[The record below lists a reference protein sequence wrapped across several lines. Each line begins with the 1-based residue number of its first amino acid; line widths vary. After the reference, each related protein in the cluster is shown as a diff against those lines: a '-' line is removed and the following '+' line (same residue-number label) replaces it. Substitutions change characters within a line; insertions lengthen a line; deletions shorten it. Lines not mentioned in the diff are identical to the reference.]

1 MQSERDLDLIVIG
14 AGVAG
19 ATAARAAADAGLRV
33 RVLEKSR
40 GLGGRCA
47 TRRLDDGGHEFRI
60 DHGAQFF
67 TVRDPAFQHQA
78 DAWIRD
84 DEVRVWTHGLPSWT
98 LDQGVRP
105 APATGHPRYVAPD
118 GMSRLGR
125 LLTGGVDVAR
135 QSRVARLAPDQD
147 GWRLA
152 LEDGQVQRARAVI
165 VTAPAPQTLALLP
178 EDGIDPDARATLAA
192 IRYAPSFAWIA
203 AVDGPAPAWPGLRI
217 EGHPVLSWIAHDGGK
232 RRQAPPVPVLVAHAT
247 PAFARA
253 RLEDPPERVGEAMRG
268 AVAEVVASVGP
279 PRWSRL
285 HRWRYA
291 LAETP
296 VPARCLRLA
305 PRLIAAG
312 DGFGAGRVEGA
323 FLSGRAAADAILA
336 DLG

>member
-1 MQSERDLDLIVIG
+1 VAPDRDLDLIVVG

-19 ATAARAAADAGLRV
+19 ATAARAVADAGLRV

-47 TRRLDDGGHEFRI
+47 TRRLDEGGRELRI

-67 TVRDPAFQHQA
+67 TVRDPAFQRQV
-78 DAWIRD
+78 DAWTRT
-84 DEVRVWTHGLPSWT
+84 DEVRVWTRGLPTWSP
-98 LDQGVRP
+98 DVGVRP
-105 APATGHPRYVAPD
+105 ASATGHPRYVAPD

-125 LLTGGVDVAR
+125 LLIGDVDVAR
-135 QSRVARLAPDQD
+135 RSRVARLAPEGD

-152 LEDGQVQRARAVI
+152 LEDDRVLRTRAVI

-178 EDGIDPDARATLAA
+178 EDGIDPDARAALAT
-192 IRYAPSFAWIA
+192 ILYAASFAWMA
-203 AVDGPAPAWPGLRI
+203 SLDGPAPAWPGLRI
-217 EGHPVLSWIAHDGGK
+217 EGHPVLSWIASDGGK
-232 RRQAPPVPVLVAHAT
+232 RRQASPFPVLVGHAT

-253 RLEDPPERVGEAMRG
+253 RLEDPPEPVEEAMRL
-268 AVAEVVASVGP
+268 AVADVVGSDAP

-296 VPARCLRLA
+296 APDRFLRLA
-305 PRLIAAG
+305 PGLIAAG

-323 FLSGRAAADAILA
+323 FLSGRAAAEAILA
-336 DLG
+336 DAG